1 METLQEGLVREIGRV
16 KELINRYQ
24 DPDLNGTGS
33 ISAAFMESDVKIAEE
48 ALSKGDVT
56 MMAKALQELEGWE
69 E

>member
-1 METLQEGLVREIGRV
+1 M
-16 KELINRYQ
+16 
-24 DPDLNGTGS
+24 NGTGS